1 MSPFYRVPPGFV
13 GAVCDREAMDELLML
28 RGVTGR
34 CPDCEDER
42 VMLPADD
49 DGFEFCCT
57 DCDAAVLLVELVVA
71 DPSLLERRA
80 G

>member
-1 MSPFYRVPPGFV
+1 
-13 GAVCDREAMDELLML
+13 MDEVLML

-34 CPDCEDER
+34 CPDCGDER
-42 VMLPADD
+42 FLLPVDD

-57 DCDAAVLLVELVVA
+57 DCDCPVMLIALVEVGR
-71 DPSLLERRA
+71 ERRKA